1 MRFSSATDSDDER
14 HALGVCL
21 LAESYYPVV
30 GGGEVQA
37 RLVAGRLEKM
47 GVDIMV
53 LTRRTTPDLP
63 RHDVIDDV
71 PVHRVSPSGSPRWGK
86 YLMMPTAAIQ
96 LVARRHAYD
105 VIYVC
110 GYRTLGLVAVIVGRL
125 CGKAVVLKAEGEGE
139 LSGSFVRDDER
150 VRTHRLVG
158 WVAMVWIRGRN
169 RVLRRADLF
178 VSISQRIRAEI
189 VAGGV
194 SPGDIQDIPNGVD
207 LSRFPPAVP
216 EERRVLRERSG
227 LPLDRVIVCYSG
239 KLIRYKGLELLL
251 DVWRDIV
258 ARRSDAYLVLIGSGS
273 GQHLS
278 CEDALRA
285 FVQQHGL
292 DSAVW
297 FTGYTHDVAG
307 YLRCAD
313 LYVFPSEREGFPL
326 GPLEA
331 LACGLPVVA
340 STAGT
345 LPEVIDERVGR
356 LIAPGDGEGLRTALM
371 EFLEDPGRRS
381 RAAEGARAVAAR
393 YDIDRVAEES
403 LNAFRLVM
411 RRRRAAREPARA

>member
-1 MRFSSATDSDDER
+1 MRSTSATDSDGGGQV
-14 HALGVCL
+14 LGVCL

-30 GGGEVQA
+30 GGGETQA
-37 RLVAGRLEKM
+37 RLVAGRLKRM
-47 GVDIMV
+47 GTGIMV
-53 LTRRTTPDLP
+53 LTRRTTPDLA
-63 RHDVIDDV
+63 RHELIDDV
-71 PVHRVSPSGSPRWGK
+71 PIHRVSPSGSPRWGK

-96 LVARRHAYD
+96 LVSRRRAYD

-110 GYRTLGLVAVIVGRL
+110 GYRTLGLVAVVAGRL

-139 LSGSFVRDDER
+139 LSGSFVRDDAR
-150 VRTHRLVG
+150 VRKNRLVS
-158 WVAMVWIRGRN
+158 WLAMAWIRGRN
-169 RVLRRADLF
+169 IVLRQADLF
-178 VSISQRIRAEI
+178 VSISQRIRAEF

-194 SPGDIQDIPNGVD
+194 SPRDIQDIPNGVD

-216 EERRVLRERSG
+216 EEKRVLRERAG
-227 LPLDRVIVCYSG
+227 LPSDRVIACYSG

-258 ARRSDAYLVLIGSGS
+258 ARRSDAYLVLIGSGG

-278 CEDALRA
+278 CEEELRA
-285 FVQQHGL
+285 FVLQHGL
-292 DSAVW
+292 DRAVC
-297 FTGYTHDVAG
+297 FTGYTHDVAS

-340 STAGT
+340 STAGS
-345 LPEVIDERVGR
+345 LPDVIDERVGR
-356 LIAPGDGEGLRTALM
+356 LIAPGDREGLRTALLQL
-371 EFLEDPGRRS
+371 LEDSNKRLGAG
-381 RAAEGARAVAAR
+381 AAARAVAAR
-393 YDIDRVAEES
+393 YDIDKVAEEY
-403 LNAFRLVM
+403 LDVFRALV